1 MKGLNVIVGTGSREQ
16 RGIADGPG
24 WINPTA
30 ETGGIARY
38 WEAIRGSW
46 WLIVLTV
53 IGCVGASLLILS
65 RSDKVYESS
74 SYLVVSPISDRDGV
88 YNGLSILRES
98 TDPARN
104 LETLSRAITT
114 PVVAQQVKA
123 KIKVD
128 GTARSLLEGIEAVP
142 VAGSDLVEIHAK
154 ASSPLLAR
162 RLANAFAQ
170 ATIEYRTARLHDEA
184 DKIIAGLKPLVRR
197 SDSAPTTRQLTPR
210 EESQQVVAAR
220 LAQLQAL
227 RANPDPTVRLDTPA
241 ALQRTPVS
249 PKPLLSIIV
258 SSIAG
263 LLIGVGGVLGLQL
276 VDPRVRSER
285 QLRELYRLPIL
296 ARVPKLR
303 RRFGISSRAAAS
315 AMDSYQSLRVAL
327 MGAGRGL
334 GGVRTVFLTGASR
347 RDGKTT
353 TAVGL
358 ARALAQT
365 GQRTTLVEAD
375 ARNPSVGSAMGVS
388 SETGLMGV
396 ASASTPVSE
405 ALIQPAGESTNL
417 NVLLA
422 EHRGE
427 WLRDVLAPAT
437 ADRLLTELDEV
448 SDWIVFDSAPLGQVL
463 DALPLAILSSQLLL
477 VVRLGKS
484 QLSELK
490 RLAETLDQ
498 HGIRPT
504 GFVVIGGSHTSYPG

>member
-1 MKGLNVIVGTGSREQ
+1 MIVGTDLREQ
-16 RGIADGPG
+16 RGIADEPG

-46 WLIVLTV
+46 WLILATI
-53 IGCVGASLLILS
+53 IGCVGASLFILS
-65 RSDKVYESS
+65 RSEKVYESS
-74 SYLVVSPISDRDGV
+74 SFLVVSPVADRDGS

-98 TDPARN
+98 ADPARN

-114 PVVAQQVKA
+114 PVVAQKVKA
-123 KIKVD
+123 QVKVD
-128 GTARSLLEGIEAVP
+128 GTARSLLDAIEAVP
-142 VAGSDLVEIHAK
+142 VAGSDLVEIHTT
-154 ASSPLLAR
+154 ASSPSLAR
-162 RLANAFAQ
+162 RLANAFAR
-170 ATIEYRTARLHDEA
+170 ATIEYRTARVHREA

-197 SDSAPTTRQLTPR
+197 SGPIPTTRQLTPQ
-210 EESQQVVAAR
+210 EESQQVVAQR

-227 RANPDPTVRLDTPA
+227 RAGPDPTVRLDTLA
-241 ALQRTPVS
+241 ELQRTPIS
-249 PKPLLSIIV
+249 PKPLLSIVV
-258 SSIAG
+258 SSLAG
-263 LLIGVGGVLGLQL
+263 LLIGVGGVFGLQL

-296 ARVPKLR
+296 GRVPRLR
-303 RRFGISSRAAAS
+303 RRFGLSSRAAAS
-315 AMDSYQSLRVAL
+315 AVDSYQSLRVAL

-334 GGVRTVFLTGASR
+334 GGARSVFLTGPSR

-375 ARNPSVGSAMGVS
+375 ARNPSVGNALGIS
-388 SETGLMGV
+388 SKVGLMGV
-396 ASASTPVSE
+396 TSASTPMSE
-405 ALIQPAGESTNL
+405 ALVHPAGEATNNL

-422 EHRGE
+422 EHRGG
-427 WLRDVLAPAT
+427 WLRDVLVPAT
-437 ADRLLTELDEV
+437 ADRLLTELNDV
-448 SDWIVFDSAPLGQVL
+448 SDWVVFDSAPLGQVP
-463 DALPLAILSSQLLL
+463 DALPLAILSSQVLL

-498 HGIRPT
+498 HGLRPT
-504 GFVVIGGSHTSYPG
+504 GFVVIGGSPTSYPG

>member
-1 MKGLNVIVGTGSREQ
+1 MKGSNVIVGTDSREQ
-16 RGIADGPG
+16 RGIADEPG

-53 IGCVGASLLILS
+53 IGCVGASLFILS
-65 RSDKVYESS
+65 RSEKVYESS
-74 SYLVVSPISDRDGV
+74 SYLVVSPVSDRDGF

-98 TDPARN
+98 ADPSRN

-114 PVVAQQVKA
+114 SVVAQRVKA
-123 KIKVD
+123 KVKVD
-128 GTARSLLEGIEAVP
+128 GTARSLLDDIEAVP
-142 VAGSDLVEIHAK
+142 VAGSDLVEVRAK
-154 ASSPLLAR
+154 ASSPSLAR

-170 ATIEYRTARLHDEA
+170 ATIEYRTARLRDEA
-184 DKIIAGLKPLVRR
+184 DKIIAGLRPLVRR
-197 SDSAPTTRQLTPR
+197 SGPIPTTGQLTPR
-210 EESQQVVAAR
+210 EESLQVVAAR
-220 LAQLQAL
+220 LAQLRAL

-241 ALQRTPVS
+241 ALQRTPIS
-249 PKPLLSIIV
+249 PKPLLSVIV

-296 ARVPKLR
+296 GRVPKLR
-303 RRFGISSRAAAS
+303 RRLGVSSGAAAS
-315 AMDSYQSLRVAL
+315 ATDCYQSLRVAL
-327 MGAGRGL
+327 TGAGRGL
-334 GGVRTVFLTGASR
+334 GGVRSVFLTGPSR

-365 GQRTTLVEAD
+365 GQQTTLVEAD
-375 ARNPSVGSAMGVS
+375 ARNPSVGNALGVS
-388 SETGLMGV
+388 SKAGLMGV
-396 ASASTPVSE
+396 ASGSTPMSE
-405 ALIQPAGESTNL
+405 ALIHPARESPNL

-427 WLRDVLAPAT
+427 WLRDVLVPAT
-437 ADRLLTELDEV
+437 ADRLLAELNDV

-463 DALPLAILSSQLLL
+463 DALPLAILSGQLLL

-484 QLSELK
+484 QLDELK

-504 GFVVIGGSHTSYPG
+504 GFVVIGGSPTSYPG

>member
-1 MKGLNVIVGTGSREQ
+1 MKGLNVIVGTDPREQ
-16 RGIADGPG
+16 RGLMDEPD

-30 ETGGIARY
+30 QTGGIVRY

-46 WLIVLTV
+46 WLIVATV
-53 IGCVGASLLILS
+53 LGCVGASLFILS
-65 RSDKVYESS
+65 RAEKVYESS
-74 SYLVVSPISDRDGV
+74 AYLVVSPVSDRDGS

-114 PVVAQQVKA
+114 PVVAQKVKA
-123 KIKVD
+123 KINVD
-128 GTARSLLEGIEAVP
+128 GTARSLLDAIEAVP
-142 VAGSDLVEIHAK
+142 VAGSDLVEVHAT
-154 ASSPLLAR
+154 ASSPSLAR

-170 ATIEYRTARLHDEA
+170 ATIEYRTARVHREA
-184 DKIIAGLKPLVRR
+184 DKIIAGLRPLVRR
-197 SDSAPTTRQLTPR
+197 RGPIPPTRQLTPQ
-210 EESQQVVAAR
+210 EQSQQVVAQR
-220 LAQLQAL
+220 LAQVQAL
-227 RANPDPTVRLDTPA
+227 RAGPDPTVRLDTPA
-241 ALQRTPVS
+241 ELERTPIS
-249 PKPLLSIIV
+249 PKPLLSVIV
-258 SSIAG
+258 SSVAG
-263 LLIGVGGVLGLQL
+263 LLIGVGGVFGLQL

-296 ARVPKLR
+296 GRVPKLR
-303 RRFGISSRAAAS
+303 RRFGVSSRAATS

-334 GGVRTVFLTGASR
+334 GGGRSVFLTGPSR

-358 ARALAQT
+358 ARAFAQT

-375 ARNPSVGSAMGVS
+375 ARHPSVGTAMGVS
-388 SETGLMGV
+388 STVGLMGV
-396 ASASTPVSE
+396 TSASTPMSE
-405 ALIQPAGESTNL
+405 ALVHPVGESPNL

-427 WLRDVLAPAT
+427 WLRDVLVPAT
-437 ADRLLTELDEV
+437 ANRLLAELNDV
-448 SDWIVFDSAPLGQVL
+448 SDWIVFDSAPLGQAL

-484 QLSELK
+484 QLSELT

-504 GFVVIGGSHTSYPG
+504 GFVVIGGSPTSYPG